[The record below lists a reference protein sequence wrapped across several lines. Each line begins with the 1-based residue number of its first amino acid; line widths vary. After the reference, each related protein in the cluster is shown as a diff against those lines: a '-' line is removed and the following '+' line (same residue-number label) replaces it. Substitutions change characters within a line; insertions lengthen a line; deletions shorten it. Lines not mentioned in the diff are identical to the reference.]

1 MITNIPLCLA
11 RAILCN
17 WLEDMKSIVNLDS
30 AICGKGRS
38 TWLDILKDDF
48 VVLRK
53 LVILHPTRVPI
64 ASLLE
69 WISLR
74 HVRVLEFGF
83 PGWQMTCIPAERS
96 AGPLAILASTARSL
110 RLSNCLEVSLEK
122 YGSLGLLFSAVE
134 KLSLTQCWVTAGIHA
149 FLHERLQTL
158 DIHLCATAPFIAF
171 NTVPLRCLKHVKLR
185 STSFV
190 SHVDGMLAVILPQ
203 APGVTEL
210 QIAVTRSSQPLQP
223 ATVDHVVRH
232 CHKLQYLYVTC
243 DDLSFRDEWLDA
255 IAKAC
260 PDLVGVMIS
269 RAGAVG
275 IQSLV
280 SHCQQLRLLR
290 VPGDDR
296 TLQLV
301 AEHCGDRLLGLEVD
315 NVQFSGAVGMIAVAE
330 HCTGLRGFALYGADM
345 TRRTDHLTD
354 VIMTLVQR
362 CRSLRYVDFSDTKFD
377 TSALDLLA
385 ECRPAITHLAISPQ
399 SSAVSFLRLLRNCS
413 NLRELAMPLEPYS
426 GSDNTRFWRDLACE
440 TLAGALPR
448 VRMVKY
454 CRFALWDEHLT
465 L

>member
-1 MITNIPLCLA
+1 M
-11 RAILCN
+11 
-17 WLEDMKSIVNLDS
+17 
-30 AICGKGRS
+30 
-38 TWLDILKDDF
+38 
-48 VVLRK
+48 
-53 LVILHPTRVPI
+53 
-64 ASLLE
+64 
-69 WISLR
+69 
-74 HVRVLEFGF
+74 
-83 PGWQMTCIPAERS
+83 
-96 AGPLAILASTARSL
+96 
-110 RLSNCLEVSLEK
+110 
-122 YGSLGLLFSAVE
+122 YGSLGLLFSEIE
-134 KLSLTQCWVTAGIHA
+134 KLSLTQCCVSVGIRA
-149 FLHERLQTL
+149 FLHERLQSL
-158 DIHLCATAPFIAF
+158 DIHLCAIAPFIAF

-210 QIAVTRSSQPLQP
+210 QIAVTRSSPLQP

-243 DDLSFRDEWLDA
+243 DNLSFRDEWLDA

-280 SHCQQLRLLR
+280 THCQQLRLLR

-315 NVQFSGAVGMIAVAE
+315 DVQFSGAVGMKVVAE

-345 TRRTDHLTD
+345 TRRTDQLTD
-354 VIMTLVQR
+354 AIMTLVQR

-385 ECRPAITHLAISPQ
+385 ECRPAITRLAISPQ

-413 NLRELAMPLEPYS
+413 NLRELAMPLESYS
-426 GSDNTRFWRDLACE
+426 GRDNTRFWRDLACE
-440 TLAGALPR
+440 TLAVALPQL
-448 VRMVKY
+448 RMVDHNN
-454 CRFALWDEHLT
+454 RPVLWDEHLT